1 MNVFSFL
8 LWNERVEKKIFLLNL
23 NILFLRTNLFI
34 YFIAVRQQERKFFIL
49 TAIITG
55 TRTFEI
61 ISYLN
66 IS

>member
-23 NILFLRTNLFI
+23 NILFLRTYLFI
-34 YFIAVRQQERKFFIL
+34 YFIAVRHQEKKFLIL

-55 TRTFEI
+55 RRGG
-61 ISYLN
+61 
-66 IS
+66 

>member
-23 NILFLRTNLFI
+23 NILFLRTYLFI
-34 YFIAVRQQERKFFIL
+34 YFIDVRQQERKFFIL

>member
-23 NILFLRTNLFI
+23 NILFLRTYLFI